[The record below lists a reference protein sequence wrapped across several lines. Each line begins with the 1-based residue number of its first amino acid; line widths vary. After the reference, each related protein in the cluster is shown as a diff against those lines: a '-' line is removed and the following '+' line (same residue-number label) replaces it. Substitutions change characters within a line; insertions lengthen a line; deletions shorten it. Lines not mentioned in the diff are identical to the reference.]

1 MANFW
6 VQVAGAIELDLSTY
20 ELANHD
26 SSESRGLRHKDDTT
40 RGSRDR
46 EPAQSSDRVAL
57 TARADRRGLGAAR
70 DVVSTSDGARA
81 SWPQS
86 ARAQAPD
93 ELPVTE

>member
-57 TARADRRGLGAAR
+57 TLVRAVVTSVLRRTCLNIPQRESIMAA
-70 DVVSTSDGARA
+70 VCSRA
-81 SWPQS
+81 GS
-86 ARAQAPD
+86 R
-93 ELPVTE
+93 